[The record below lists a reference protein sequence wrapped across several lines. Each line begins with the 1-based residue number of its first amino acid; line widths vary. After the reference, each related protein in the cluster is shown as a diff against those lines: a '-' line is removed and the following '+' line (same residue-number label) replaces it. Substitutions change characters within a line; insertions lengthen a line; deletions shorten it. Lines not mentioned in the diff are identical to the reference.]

1 MTRGTLARVS
11 AAASSQLPVSSSKL
25 SSQVPCSCEIAP
37 DQDYANH
44 RCSRSYRQPGNA
56 LRTADAAHHHSR
68 SASDR
73 RQRRRHAQCGS
84 DRSRLEDPQSCAFSR
99 CRYKQRFLG
108 IGNYTEEGFGA
119 MEKAMA
125 MFTMALK
132 TPRLKMVMGT
142 DAVAGAHGQDIRETL
157 ERVKSGQKPMD
168 AIVQLTSAGA
178 ESMNLQGTTGSI
190 TPGLEADLVA
200 VDGDPLQDITALQR
214 VRFVMKGGN
223 VYKN

>member
-1 MTRGTLARVS
+1 
-11 AAASSQLPVSSSKL
+11 
-25 SSQVPCSCEIAP
+25 
-37 DQDYANH
+37 
-44 RCSRSYRQPGNA
+44 
-56 LRTADAAHHHSR
+56 
-68 SASDR
+68 
-73 RQRRRHAQCGS
+73 
-84 DRSRLEDPQSCAFSR
+84 
-99 CRYKQRFLG
+99 
-108 IGNYTEEGFGA
+108 

-223 VYKN
+223 VYKNVR